1 MFPAY
6 STGNTSHHAPPP
18 PPPLSASRGGAA
30 AASPAMRRRLLG
42 ACVAVA
48 LIAVLCSSS
57 AHPAAVLLRRACADA
72 INAALVAALS
82 LVSLA
87 WSLLSLVVLAPCR
100 AVYAIA
106 TGEAEPTYAG
116 QVVLVTGASSGI
128 GEAIALRICRAAGAR
143 LQGDQPSAQTTGL
156 VLVARRG
163 DRLAALQ
170 RRCGD
175 LSGGRVRA
183 LPVVA
188 DVAIEADGARMVH
201 AAVAE
206 FGRLDLVV
214 LNAGIPGPH
223 ARLDQLGAASE
234 RFHELMNV
242 NFFGQV
248 VCACTVALRV
258 VSAFFERLL
267 HCHGS
272 LTRECLFVGAR
283 R

>member
-6 STGNTSHHAPPP
+6 SVGDASRPAPPP
-18 PPPLSASRGGAA
+18 PPPSALRGGAS
-30 AASPAMRRRLLG
+30 ASSPRLRRLLSV

-48 LIAVLCSSS
+48 LLAVLCSSA

-72 INAALVAALS
+72 INAALVAVLGI
-82 LVSLA
+82 VSLA
-87 WSLLSLVVLAPCR
+87 WSLLGLVVIAPCR
-100 AVYAIA
+100 AAFAIA
-106 TGEAEPTYAG
+106 TGAAEPSYAG

-128 GEAIALRICRAAGAR
+128 GEAIALRICRLAGAQSDR
-143 LQGDQPSAQTTGL
+143 QDAQKAAAGL

-163 DRLAALQ
+163 DRLAELQ

-183 LPVVA
+183 LAVVA

-201 AAVAE
+201 AAVSE
-206 FGRLDLVV
+206 FGRLDLVI

-248 VCACTVALRV
+248 VCYSCMAFGLLSH
-258 VSAFFERLL
+258 VSRAWNLMDG
-267 HCHGS
+267 HSCS
-272 LTRECLFVGAR
+272 VECFVF
-283 R
+283 